1 MIDVPLGQLIGS
13 LGVAR
18 VFIVWCLGTSS
29 RDPTGVEYFEEMNA
43 GRVNISLKRIGAGT
57 FENMGVD
64 ENSIHEG
71 VRVMS
76 QSWFFK
82 FCILSRVIFGP
93 LSPIEQIGVHCFYIP
108 NYMSIPNSVREW
120 GTSASSARM
129 FVALQLA
136 IRPLVIIQHT
146 FVVLF

>member
-1 MIDVPLGQLIGS
+1 MAHQWQS
-13 LGVAR
+13 
-18 VFIVWCLGTSS
+18 
-29 RDPTGVEYFEEMNA
+29 EYPQHC
-43 GRVNISLKRIGAGT
+43 LKRIGAGT
-57 FENMGVD
+57 FENTGVD
-64 ENSIHEG
+64 ENSIHDG
-71 VRVMS
+71 VRVMV

-136 IRPLVIIQHT
+136 IRPLVMIQHT